1 MCSSSAPAMMYTPTR
16 NGGRI
21 VGDRFVLGQ
30 WERKE
35 SRDRVW
41 EVLNLDPV
49 HATGNWIKAK
59 RDCGTSQ

>member
-1 MCSSSAPAMMYTPTR
+1 MMYTPTR

-35 SRDRVW
+35 SRDRVGKG
-41 EVLNLDPV
+41 DPV

>member
-1 MCSSSAPAMMYTPTR
+1 MYTPTR

-35 SRDRVW
+35 SRDRVGKGSTSIQYMRQAIG
-41 EVLNLDPV
+41 LKPS
-49 HATGNWIKAK
+49 ATVGQAN
-59 RDCGTSQ
+59 SQYCQ